1 MQSVTLEAVL
11 ADPNYAFLMIF
22 VCFGATCTVGLSVM
36 IPLMINVLLGV
47 WSSVFGEQ
55 ALRGANSGV
64 ITPEILDRDFVDP
77 GDVKPVG
84 G

>member
-11 ADPNYAFLMIF
+11 ADPAYALLMVF

-36 IPLMINVLLGV
+36 IPFMANALIGV
-47 WSSVFGEQ
+47 WSSVFGELT
-55 ALRGANSGV
+55 LRGENSGV